1 MYLYDVLL
9 NSYSEV
15 GKDRL
20 YIYLISHAG
29 TQCKL
34 LVFLTYV
41 IPNSFPTPIFLQ
53 RFVIYMHIFPKLT
66 QNPILNEK
74 DSE

>member
-15 GKDRL
+15 GEDRL
-20 YIYLISHAG
+20 YIYLISHIG

-41 IPNSFPTPIFLQ
+41 IPNSFLTPIFLQ
-53 RFVIYMHIFPKLT
+53 RLVMYIFPIYLT
-66 QNPILNEK
+66 YAESNFK
-74 DSE
+74 